1 MQLGPELSIVIPTFN
16 EKDNIQLIIQKLRR
30 ILAKVRWE
38 VIFVDDNSKDQT
50 AQLIKKIGQKDCR
63 IRIIHRIGRRGLA
76 SAAVEGMLA
85 STAPY
90 ILLMDADHQHDE
102 TLIPQM
108 LAKLKNNHLDL
119 VIASR
124 FIGNAHSSSMS
135 YFRFQVS
142 QLANKISNTYIAY
155 DIKDMMSGFFLLKS
169 SVIINT
175 APYLSNIGFKLLADI
190 LASSKQKL
198 KVAEIPYIFRKR
210 YKGDSKFNTAIVYEF
225 ILLILDKLIGKFIPL
240 RLISFLFV
248 GSVGLVIHL
257 LTFLC
262 LYFSLKLDFKI
273 AHSIAVLIAIISNY
287 TFNNMLTYF
296 DLKLKGLQWLKGLL
310 SYTLISGIGA
320 MANIGVSLLMFNHS
334 IKWQLSLLSGVFI
347 GIMWN
352 YIMTQ
357 KYTWG
362 K

>member
-1 MQLGPELSIVIPTFN
+1 
-16 EKDNIQLIIQKLRR
+16 
-30 ILAKVRWE
+30 
-38 VIFVDDNSKDQT
+38 
-50 AQLIKKIGQKDCR
+50 
-63 IRIIHRIGRRGLA
+63 
-76 SAAVEGMLA
+76 
-85 STAPY
+85 
-90 ILLMDADHQHDE
+90 
-102 TLIPQM
+102 
-108 LAKLKNNHLDL
+108 
-119 VIASR
+119 
-124 FIGNAHSSSMS
+124 
-135 YFRFQVS
+135 VS
-142 QLANKISNTYIAY
+142 QLANKISNAYIAY
-155 DIKDMMSGFFLLKS
+155 DVKDMMSGFFLLKS

-190 LASSKQKL
+190 LASSKKKL
-198 KVAEIPYIFRKR
+198 NIAEIPYIFRKR
-210 YKGDSKFNTAIVYEF
+210 YKGDSKFNAVIAYEF

-248 GSVGLVIHL
+248 GSVGLIVHL
-257 LTFLC
+257 LTFLY

-273 AHSIAVLIAIISNY
+273 AHSIAVLIAITSNY
-287 TFNNMLTYF
+287 TFNNIFTYF
-296 DLKLKGLQWLKGLL
+296 DLKFKGLQWFKGLL